1 MKVLEHLTQQKFQ
14 KILINAYLKG
24 QKNKQIN
31 AKELIEDIKKQVL
44 TNK

>member
-1 MKVLEHLTQQKFQ
+1 MRVLADLTKEKF
-14 KILINAYLKG
+14 KEILYNAYIKG
-24 QKNKQIN
+24 QENKKIN